1 MHDETVRCCDAGD
14 GWNPRARDG
23 FASGPA
29 GGTSGATGEGAQ
41 AARGGSAGAP
51 DMSEWELERLS
62 RALTEA
68 RLIGDER
75 SAAEAAVKAK
85 LEARR
90 ALFTALRELRGATED
105 TKATDAGLTQA
116 MAAYQKALTKYRG
129 EVAAQDK
136 ALEAKL
142 SVRSQARCLSIGI
155 LDNGMGMG
163 GMRSRRGTGGGRRGE
178 GGGRPGEGGGRPGGG
193 GGRGGL

>member
-1 MHDETVRCCDAGD
+1 MRRLGVVMLATAGILVLVM
-14 GWNPRARDG
+14 GLLLAQQE
-23 FASGPA
+23 

-41 AARGGSAGAP
+41 ATRGGSAGPP

-90 ALFTALRELRGATED
+90 ALFTALRELRATTED

-116 MAAYQKALTKYRG
+116 MAAYRKALTKYQG

-142 SVRSQARCLSIGI
+142 SVRNRVRCLAVGI

-163 GMRSRRGTGGGRRGE
+163 GTRSRRGASGGRRGE
-178 GGGRPGEGGGRPGGG
+178 AGGRRGEA